1 MKKKFAVSFSVL
13 ALLLCG
19 IPLVNK
25 EPAVEA
31 HAVSTTR
38 LYVVINDDIVARAP
52 AYKLYNGSSDVDL
65 ALLSTVDSRHNGDIY
80 TYFTDSPGTGW
91 KTLKNNG
98 GQSINLYNIDPT
110 GYGSNWDTITF
121 NSPISESDWSTTA
134 SVVKSIYTPPVVG
147 EQYDVSLY
155 NGATLL
161 GTQTAY
167 EGIVFTPSAIAVSG
181 YDFKGWFTDAELTI
195 PYVPSVL
202 TGATSLYGKYEVRVA
217 TTTRIFLTSTNAWWY
232 NASALTKI
240 YYWVH
245 NVTTAQVQTMTK
257 ETINLH
263 SVILPDNNF
272 NRIKLE
278 RVNPSNPTDVWNA
291 TGDITVN
298 LAVHPVIKL
307 TGALDGNGWTGPL
320 TPSDFV
326 NDSPY
331 IAALKS
337 GVPALSCSNYANA
350 DTLLATYNGLAEN
363 EKSIID
369 NLHVTADG
377 DVEMS
382 YIDVINY
389 YVSYAASQ
397 ASGSLR
403 ASTFI
408 KSNNSISLLT
418 VLGLGTLAISAF
430 YLAKKKKSIS

>member
-1 MKKKFAVSFSVL
+1 MKKKLPLIFSALSLLMFGVALLPKAPTVEAKAVSS
-13 ALLLCG
+13 
-19 IPLVNK
+19 
-25 EPAVEA
+25 
-31 HAVSTTR
+31 TR
-38 LYVVINDDIVARAP
+38 LYVKINDSIIKRAS
-52 AYKLYNGSSDVDL
+52 AYKLYTGSADVDL
-65 ALLSTVDSRHNGDIY
+65 IKLSPSDNYMYY
-80 TYFTDSPGTGW
+80 TDAAITNSMTF
-91 KTLKNNG
+91 KNNG
-98 GQSINLYNIDPT
+98 GNSINLYNISNSGVRSTWDLIDFGT
-110 GYGSNWDTITF
+110 ATISNWDAAA
-121 NSPISESDWSTTA
+121 SYTT
-134 SVVKSIYTPPVVG
+134 SVYVPPGVQYT
-147 EQYDVSLY
+147 VSLY

-167 EGIVFTPSAIAVSG
+167 EDIVFTPSAIAVSG

-217 TTTRIFLTSTNAWWY
+217 TTTRIFLTSTNSWWY
-232 NASALTKI
+232 KDSALTKI

-257 ETINLH
+257 ELGNLH

-298 LAVHPVIKL
+298 LALHPVIKL

-320 TPSDFV
+320 TSSDFV

-337 GVPALSCSNYANA
+337 GVPALSCSKYANA

-369 NLHVTADG
+369 NLHVTAAG
-377 DVEMS
+377 NVEMS

-389 YVSYAASQ
+389 YVAYKNVKNPPGISQ
-397 ASGSLR
+397 IFQT
-403 ASTFI
+403 STR
-408 KSNNSISLLT
+408 NNIALFSLL
-418 VLGLGTLAISAF
+418 GLSVFALSSYYFI
-430 YLAKKKKSIS
+430 KKKKYLTN